1 MPKRHNHNWPELFS
15 DFEQSG
21 LSQAEFCK
29 QHNLSPTYFSQK
41 LSQHRA
47 AASSSFAQLIVEPIP
62 PAPRGLVIE
71 VGDCKVH
78 CPDNLSIDSLVTLIR
93 SLA

>member
-1 MPKRHNHNWPELFS
+1 MSKRHNHNWLELFS

-21 LSQAEFCK
+21 LSQAAFCK

-41 LSQHRA
+41 FSKHRA
-47 AASSSFAQLIVEPIP
+47 AVASSFAQLIVESAP
-62 PAPRGLVIE
+62 PASRGLVIE

-78 CPDNLSIDSLVTLIR
+78 CPDNLSIDSLATLIR